1 MKTDIVVDLDLDQTL
16 EIRNDP
22 EITGSISKGPIILIV
37 DHQADHMIGMK
48 RVTVKKEANPS
59 I

>member
-16 EIRNDP
+16 ETKNDS
-22 EITGSISKGPIILIV
+22 EIIGSLSKGPTILIV
-37 DHQADHMIGMK
+37 DHRAGHMIGMK
-48 RVTVKKEANPS
+48 KVTVKKEANPG